1 MDNGEQIREGLYPI
15 RVVIKLT
22 GLTADTIRVWER
34 RYGAVT
40 PERTDGNTR
49 MYSAGEVRRLIK
61 LREAIGRGNSIKK
74 IAGLPESE
82 LDRLIAERDAPVR
95 NLAADL
101 TRREPDLYRQLI
113 EEYLA
118 AILRFD
124 ARRAHQILARAAALL
139 DSQDFIRNVMLPILR
154 DTGHAWHDDRL
165 SVAHEH
171 LVSMQ
176 ARSLLVKMADLV
188 TTQPGSQK
196 IVVTT
201 PEGHLHEFGAL
212 AGALIAATRGFEPIY
227 LGPNLP
233 EEDIVLAVDMSR
245 ANVLLLSIVRDL
257 TAIESAEFDEMLTRF
272 AARVET
278 WVGIPE
284 NHAAIRRVPGVRY
297 LTSFDEYDLLLTR
310 RTS

>member
-1 MDNGEQIREGLYPI
+1 MENPTQIREGLYPI
-15 RVVIKLT
+15 RVVMKLT

-34 RYGAVT
+34 RYRAVT

-49 MYSAGEVRRLIK
+49 MYSAGEIRRLIK

-74 IAGLPESE
+74 IAGLPEAE
-82 LDRLIAERDAPVR
+82 LDRLIAERDAPVQ
-95 NLAADL
+95 NLVADG
-101 TRREPDLYRQLI
+101 RGPDLYRQLI

-118 AILRFD
+118 AIHRFD

-154 DTGHAWHDDRL
+154 DTGRAWHDERL

-188 TTQPGSQK
+188 TTQPGAQK
-196 IVVTT
+196 IVVAT
-201 PEGHLHEFGAL
+201 PENHLHEFGAL
-212 AGALIAATRGFEPIY
+212 AGALVAATRGFEPIY

-245 ANVLLLSIVRDL
+245 ADVLLLSVVRDL
-257 TAIESAEFDEMLTRF
+257 TAVESAEFDEMLARL

-284 NHAAIRRVPGVRY
+284 NHPAIRRVKGVRY
-297 LTSFDEYDLLLTR
+297 LTSFDEFDILLTR

>member
-1 MDNGEQIREGLYPI
+1 MENLTQIREGMYPI

-34 RYGAVT
+34 RYRAVT

-49 MYSAGEVRRLIK
+49 MYSAGEIRRLIK
-61 LREAIGRGNSIKK
+61 LREAISRGSSIKK

-82 LDRLIAERDAPVR
+82 LDRLIAERDAPVQ
-95 NLAADL
+95 NLASNG
-101 TRREPDLYRQLI
+101 RGPDLYRQLI

-118 AILRFD
+118 AIHRFD

-154 DTGHAWHDDRL
+154 DTGRAWHDERL

-188 TTQPGSQK
+188 TTQPGARK
-196 IVVTT
+196 IVVAT
-201 PEGHLHEFGAL
+201 PENHLHEFGAL
-212 AGALIAATRGFEPIY
+212 AGALVAATRGFEPIY

-245 ANVLLLSIVRDL
+245 ADVLLLSVVRDL
-257 TAIESAEFDEMLTRF
+257 TAVESAEFDEMLARL

-284 NHAAIRRVPGVRY
+284 NHPAIRRVKGVRY
-297 LTSFDEYDLLLTR
+297 LTSFDEFDILLTR
-310 RTS
+310 RAS

>member
-1 MDNGEQIREGLYPI
+1 MENLTQIREGMYPI

-34 RYGAVT
+34 RYRAVT

-49 MYSAGEVRRLIK
+49 MYSAGEIRRLIK
-61 LREAIGRGNSIKK
+61 LREAISRGSSIKK

-82 LDRLIAERDAPVR
+82 LDRLIAERDAPVQ
-95 NLAADL
+95 NLASNG
-101 TRREPDLYRQLI
+101 RGPDLYRQLI

-118 AILRFD
+118 AIHRFD

-139 DSQDFIRNVMLPILR
+139 DSQEFIRNVMLPILR
-154 DTGHAWHDDRL
+154 DTGRAWHDDRL

-188 TTQPGSQK
+188 TTQPGARK
-196 IVVTT
+196 IVVAT
-201 PEGHLHEFGAL
+201 PENHLHEFGAL
-212 AGALIAATRGFEPIY
+212 AGALVAATRGFEPIY

-245 ANVLLLSIVRDL
+245 ADVLLLSVVRDL
-257 TAIESAEFDEMLTRF
+257 TAVESAEFDEMLARL

-284 NHAAIRRVPGVRY
+284 NHPAIRRVKGVRY
-297 LTSFDEYDLLLTR
+297 LTSFDEFDILLTR
-310 RTS
+310 RAS